1 MVKYSRRKH
10 NSIAREAA
18 DDKSP
23 QGPALP
29 LYFNLAY
36 AAGPGAKTSQGLGM
50 VEVVNTLF
58 QTEMSKTEKLV

>member
-1 MVKYSRRKH
+1 MVKYPRHKH
-10 NSIAREAA
+10 NSIARA
-18 DDKSP
+18 DKSP
-23 QGPALP
+23 QGPALSFS
-29 LYFNLAY
+29 FNLAY

>member
-1 MVKYSRRKH
+1 MVKYPRHKH
-10 NSIAREAA
+10 NSIARA